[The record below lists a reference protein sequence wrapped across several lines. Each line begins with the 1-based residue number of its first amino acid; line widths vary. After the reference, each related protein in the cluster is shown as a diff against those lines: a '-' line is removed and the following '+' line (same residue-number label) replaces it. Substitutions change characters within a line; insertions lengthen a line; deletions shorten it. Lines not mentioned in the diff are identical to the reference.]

1 MLPTAQVHA
10 FLEIQT
16 AMNSNFRD
24 ANMQKIHVPK
34 VTKEAFYGKRCMV
47 LITSSYCLSLCP
59 FLVSSLILTL

>member
-24 ANMQKIHVPK
+24 TNMRIMHVLR
-34 VTKEAFYGKRCMV
+34 VTKERFYGKRCMV
-47 LITSSYCLSLCP
+47 LITSFYCLSLCA
-59 FLVSSLILTL
+59 FLVSSLILTS